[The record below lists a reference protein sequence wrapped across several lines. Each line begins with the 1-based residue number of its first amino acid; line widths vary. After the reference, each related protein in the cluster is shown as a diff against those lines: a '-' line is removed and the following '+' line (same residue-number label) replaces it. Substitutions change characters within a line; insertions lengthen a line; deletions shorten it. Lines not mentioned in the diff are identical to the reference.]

1 MRLFR
6 SLSLLLVL
14 VAPGAFAEGTY
25 QVELI
30 LFRQSGEPAA
40 TRQLAPED
48 WDTGAQKIAAADER
62 SPALNLSLIHK

>member
-30 LFRQSGEPAA
+30 LFRQSGEPAPVRRKSPQPMSAVRRSTIWSPNCRAVA
-40 TRQLAPED
+40 TMRC
-48 WDTGAQKIAAADER
+48 
-62 SPALNLSLIHK
+62 